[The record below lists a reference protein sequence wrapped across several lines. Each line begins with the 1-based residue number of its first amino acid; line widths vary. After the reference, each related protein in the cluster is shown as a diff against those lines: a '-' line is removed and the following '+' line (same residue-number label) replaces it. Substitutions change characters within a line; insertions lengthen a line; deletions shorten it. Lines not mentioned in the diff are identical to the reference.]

1 MINVTVAGATG
12 RMGGR
17 ITALCVEHPEINL
30 VGAFE
35 RKGHER
41 VGEDIGEILGLGKV
55 NVKLTDD
62 INTYIDKTDVLID
75 FTSVGATLQNL
86 RVASE
91 HKKAMVIG
99 TTGFTDEDMKEIQA
113 LASDIP
119 CVLAPNMSV
128 GVNLLFKV
136 LALVAKVLGEDY
148 DVEIIEAHHRMKKDA
163 PSGTALKMAKIIA
176 EALDRNLDDVAVY
189 ARKGLIGER
198 DRREIGIQCI
208 RAGDIVGEHT
218 VMFAT
223 MGERV
228 EITHKASSRDTFA
241 RGAVRAALWIYGK
254 EPGLYDMLDVLNLKN
269 L

>member
-17 ITALCVEHPEINL
+17 ITALCIEHPELNL

-35 RKGHER
+35 KKGHEKI
-41 VGEDIGEILGLGKV
+41 GQDIGTILGIGQT

-62 INTYIDKTDVLID
+62 ITSLIDKTDVIID
-75 FTSVGATLQNL
+75 FTSVGSTLQNL

-99 TTGFTDEDMKEIQA
+99 TTGFSKEDMKEIEA
-113 LASDIP
+113 LATGIP

-136 LALVAKVLGEDY
+136 LEDVAKVLGNDY
-148 DVEIIEAHHRMKKDA
+148 DIEIIEAHHRMKKDA
-163 PSGTALKMAKIIA
+163 PSGTALRMAKIIA
-176 EALDRNLDDVAVY
+176 DALDRDLDDVAVY

-198 DRREIGIQCI
+198 DQKEIGIQCI

-223 MGERV
+223 IGERI

-241 RGAVRAALWIYGK
+241 RGAIRAALWIYGRQ
-254 EPGLYDMLDVLNLKN
+254 PGLYDMLDVLNLK
-269 L
+269 